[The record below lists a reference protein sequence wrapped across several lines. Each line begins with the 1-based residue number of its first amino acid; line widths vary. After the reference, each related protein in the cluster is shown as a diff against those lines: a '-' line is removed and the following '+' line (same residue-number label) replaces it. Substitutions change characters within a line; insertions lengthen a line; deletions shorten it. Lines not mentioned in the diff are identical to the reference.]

1 MINNN
6 KISKKYLKLQE
17 ALIFFFNQPCIDSQS
32 EIKPIYLHCV
42 QVALLLLNHGYSIDV
57 CIAGLFHDA
66 FEDFSIEEKELAKK
80 FGNEV
85 IKLIKVNTK
94 NSTLVEPTKGEELIS
109 RICTYGDSAI
119 AIKLADLID
128 NLNYFTNL
136 ENVKAVEKLVRYS
149 MFLKEK
155 AEIRNESFNKLFLQS
170 IQRGKRFLKL
180 PLNSD

>member
-1 MINNN
+1 MKNN
-6 KISKKYLKLQE
+6 KISKKHIKLQE
-17 ALIFFFNQPCIDSQS
+17 ALIFFFNQPSIDSQS

-66 FEDFSIEEKELAKK
+66 FEDFSIEEKELAKE

-85 IKLIKVNTK
+85 IRLIKVNTK

-109 RICTYGDSAI
+109 RICAYGDSAI

-128 NLNYFTNL
+128 NLIYFTSL

-149 MFLKEK
+149 MFLKGK
-155 AEIRNESFNKLFLQS
+155 AAIRNDSFHQLFLRS
-170 IQRGKRFLKL
+170 IQKGKMFLESTLK
-180 PLNSD
+180 